1 MPGRRALGD
10 GDGRRF
16 GHMLGRDAE
25 TVGVCDTCL
34 RHAETF
40 SVLGHRPLRHGA
52 CGVSLTLV
60 FFFLFVYLY
69 FISVQNL
76 TYTYLNFSDYMYK
89 EK

>member
-1 MPGRRALGD
+1 MSGSIVKRDNMPGRRVLGD
-10 GDGRRF
+10 GDGGRF

-52 CGVSLTLV
+52 CGVSLTPV
-60 FFFLFVYLY
+60 
-69 FISVQNL
+69 FISHRL
-76 TYTYLNFSDYMYK
+76 TVGVFL
-89 EK
+89 